1 MQEIDRMLHHRTRA
15 RFWNWGLPVR
25 YRFGQDY
32 TGTTPR
38 PGRAITCSE
47 SPGPVAPPSA
57 RAHFTL
63 SARALASS
71 SSVYGNEDRMRNGFK
86 RLKTRSRLNEES

>member
-38 PGRAITCSE
+38 PGRAIPCSE

-71 SSVYGNEDRMRNGFK
+71 SSVYCQRGERGSNAEWLQAIED
-86 RLKTRSRLNEES
+86 TAD

>member
-38 PGRAITCSE
+38 PGRAIPCSE

-63 SARALASS
+63 SAKALASS
-71 SSVYGNEDRMRNGFK
+71 TSSVYSLLRGERGSNAEWLQAIED
-86 RLKTRSRLNEES
+86 TAD